1 MEDAYCM
8 IPDLSTAFPQVE
20 SNPQQAFFGIFD
32 GNVGQITLIWR
43 FSGHGG
49 FEAAEFSSTRI
60 VERFVNSCNF
70 KMVLIINFE
79 ISRIL

>member
-32 GNVGQITLIWR
+32 GNVGQITLI
-43 FSGHGG
+43 
-49 FEAAEFSSTRI
+49 
-60 VERFVNSCNF
+60 
-70 KMVLIINFE
+70 
-79 ISRIL
+79 